1 MVFGSVGEATGD
13 ASCLCWASPIT
24 PGEVLIIQCLKA
36 YSREKCLLKV
46 HICLI
51 GGSQVLVFGVKY
63 PIFLVTFLDHFLQSD
78 ILLQEG
84 RMNECSEL
92 ASDRRKAPEGQGEP
106 GPKTAT
112 LHEDIEMSSGSSGNE
127 TNENDFSG
135 HESPGNDSDENGKDS
150 AMLVESSES
159 HKSGSDAFNLMMVN
173 SDHNPS
179 TSGCSEQ
186 SAKAKTQKE
195 LIKMLKEL
203 KGHLPP
209 ERKTKGKPSML
220 ATLKYALR
228 SIKQIKANEEYYQLL
243 MTSDNHPADLD
254 VPSYT
259 LQEMET
265 LTSEYIL
272 KNVDMFAMAVSLVTG
287 KIVYV
292 SDQATSILPCKKD
305 MFHNAKFVEFL
316 APHDVS
322 VFHSSTA
329 PSRLPAWRVCRRADS
344 STQEYMEE
352 KSFFCRISGGKDHE
366 NVIRYHPFRMTPYL
380 LRIQEKLDAEA
391 QLCCVLLAEK
401 VHSGYEAPRIPPDKR
416 IFTTTHTPNCLFQD
430 VDERAVPLLGY
441 LPQDLIGTPILL
453 HLHPCDR
460 PLMLAIHKKILQY
473 SGQPFDY
480 SPIRFCTRN
489 GEYIT
494 MDTSWSSFINPW
506 NRKVSFIIGR
516 HKVRTGPLNED
527 VFAAHSCTEEKT
539 PHPNI
544 QEITEQIYRLLLQP
558 VHNSGS
564 SGYGSLGSNGSHEHL
579 MSQTSSSDSNGHH
592 HEDLRKRRPSI
603 RKGICKDAQK
613 VSGKS
618 TILWESGEEVKKP
631 APESQNNSNT
641 QTKDIL
647 ATPEKDNLGPGLP
660 KNAITEELACRNQS
674 VYSYQQISCLDSVIR
689 YLESC
694 SVTGSLKRKCEPPPR
709 PLEEPLKPPVEPGQ
723 SPLEEETSAAKVAL
737 NPAVTVLRAS
747 KSSRRPVVGTHLTS
761 LTLPGKAESVVSFTS
776 QCSYSSTLV
785 HVGDKKLQPESE
797 MIEDP
802 VSGMESLDSSA
813 AASSHCDSSPEKGPP
828 KKVGLTK
835 EVLAVH
841 TQKEEQSFLHKFK
854 ETRRLSAFQSRCH
867 YYLQE
872 RSKGRPG
879 ERVVRGLRNS
889 FSGMDPS
896 WKKNGKN
903 RKPKSKRL
911 KPQASSGSTTSGTNV
926 PPRSPLVG
934 LNSTAWSPSDTSQ
947 TSCPPASFP
956 AVVPAYPLPVFPSPG
971 VVPTS
976 GPGTA
981 APQAAQAQL
990 NDSGNS
996 HHYISLQPPAFPS
1009 PLTPVMAV
1017 VLPNYTFPPV
1027 NPSAP
1032 PAFYP
1037 GHSNCPQHPAC
1048 PSQVVFAAQPATL
1061 SSQTYPTQSFS
1072 YQPGERERPP
1082 APGGP
1087 EGPSRST
1094 TPQSAGR
1101 QEQASPPLFQSRCSS
1116 PLQLNL
1122 LQLEEAPKAAES
1134 AGPAGSG
1141 SLGGLGLLSESSNN
1155 QAVDFED
1162 GKRAAP
1168 CRVDSPME
1176 PHNSDALSMSSDL
1189 LEILLAEDGCS
1200 ATGSASSG
1208 SGVSAASESL
1218 GSGSLGCGT
1227 SRTGTGSSETSR
1239 TSKYFGSIDSSENSH
1254 RTKLD
1259 PGLPDSEHFLK
1270 CVLQEPI
1277 WLLTANTDDDVMMT
1291 YQLPSRNLETVLK
1304 EDREKLKGMQKFQPK
1319 FGEEQKRELHEVH
1332 PWMSRGGVPRALD
1345 LAVCPDCE
1353 ESQRDGVEGPYDED
1367 VPAMELSEMM
1377 ESQGERSVCPTACE
1391 TKEET

>member
-1 MVFGSVGEATGD
+1 
-13 ASCLCWASPIT
+13 
-24 PGEVLIIQCLKA
+24 
-36 YSREKCLLKV
+36 
-46 HICLI
+46 
-51 GGSQVLVFGVKY
+51 
-63 PIFLVTFLDHFLQSD
+63 
-78 ILLQEG
+78 
-84 RMNECSEL
+84 MNECSEL
-92 ASDRRKAPEGQGEP
+92 ASDHHDGTEGQRTP
-106 GPKTAT
+106 RPNAAT
-112 LHEDIEMSSGSSGNE
+112 LQEDIEMSSGSSGNE

-135 HESPGNDSDENGKDS
+135 RESPGSDENGKDS

-159 HKSGSDAFNLMMVN
+159 HKSSSNAFSLMIVN

-195 LIKMLKEL
+195 LIKTLKEL

-209 ERKTKGKPSML
+209 DRKTKGKPSML

-243 MTSDNHPADLD
+243 MTSENHSADLD

-259 LQEMET
+259 VKEIEM
-265 LTSEYIL
+265 LTSEYIV

-292 SDQATSILPCKKD
+292 SDQAASILPCKKD
-305 MFHNAKFVEFL
+305 AFHDAKFVEFL

-329 PSRLPAWRVCRRADS
+329 PSRLPAWSVCRRADS
-344 STQEYMEE
+344 SAQDYMEE

-380 LRIQEKLDAEA
+380 ARIQEKHNTET

-416 IFTTTHTPNCLFQD
+416 IFTTTHTPNCLFQE

-441 LPQDLIGTPILL
+441 LPQDLIGTPILV
-453 HLHPCDR
+453 HLHPRDR

-473 SGQPFDY
+473 GGQPFDY

-527 VFAAHSCTEEKT
+527 VFAAHSCMGEKT
-539 PHPNI
+539 PHPSI
-544 QEITEQIYRLLLQP
+544 QEITQEIYRLLLQP

-579 MSQTSSSDSNGHH
+579 MSQTSSSDSNGQL
-592 HEDLRKRRPSI
+592 HEDARKRKPNT
-603 RKGICKDAQK
+603 RKGVCKDAQK
-613 VSGKS
+613 IPSKS
-618 TILWESGEEVKKP
+618 ALVYENGEEMRKP
-631 APESQNNSNT
+631 AAESQNSPNA
-641 QTKDIL
+641 QTREIL
-647 ATPEKDNLGPGLP
+647 AMERGGLGPSLQ
-660 KNAITEELACRNQS
+660 KSVIAEELACRSQS

-694 SVTGSLKRKCEPPPR
+694 SVAGPLKRKCESLPGTTPPL
-709 PLEEPLKPPVEPGQ
+709 LEDEQKPPTEPGQ
-723 SPLEEETSAAKVAL
+723 PPSAEETSMVKVPL
-737 NPAVTVLRAS
+737 NPAVLKTS
-747 KSSRRPVVGTHLTS
+747 KANAHPVVGAHLTS
-761 LTLPGKAESVVSFTS
+761 LALPGKAESVVSFTS

-802 VSGMESLDSSA
+802 ASGMESLDSA
-813 AASSHCDSSPEKGPP
+813 AAPSSHCDSSPDKGPP

-841 TQKEEQSFLHKFK
+841 TQKEEQSFLHRFK
-854 ETRRLSAFQSRCH
+854 ETRRLSTFQSRCH

-879 ERVVRGLRNS
+879 ERAVRGLRTS
-889 FSGMDPS
+889 ISGMDSS

-903 RKPKSKRL
+903 RKQKSKRI
-911 KPQASSGSTTSGTNV
+911 KPHESSDSTTSGTNV

-947 TSCPPASFP
+947 ASCPPASFP
-956 AVVPAYPLPVFPSPG
+956 TVVPAYPLPVFPSPG
-971 VVPTS
+971 VVPAS
-976 GPGTA
+976 GNVSSTPQ
-981 APQAAQAQL
+981 APQAHL
-990 NDSGNS
+990 NDSGNPQN
-996 HHYISLQPPAFPS
+996 YISLQPPAFTA

-1017 VLPNYTFPPV
+1017 VLPTYTFPPV
-1027 NPSAP
+1027 TPNGHPS
-1032 PAFYP
+1032 FYS
-1037 GHSNCPQHPAC
+1037 GQSNCPQHPAC
-1048 PSQVVFAAQPATL
+1048 STQMVFAAQPEFPVQASF
-1061 SSQTYPTQSFS
+1061 SSQTLCPTQSFH
-1072 YQPGERERPP
+1072 YQSGERERPP
-1082 APGGP
+1082 APGAP
-1087 EGPSRST
+1087 EGPSRSS
-1094 TPQSAGR
+1094 TPQSTGR
-1101 QEQASPPLFQSRCSS
+1101 QDQASPPLFQSRCSS

-1122 LQLEEAPKAAES
+1122 LQLEETPKAAES
-1134 AGPAGSG
+1134 TVAAVSG
-1141 SLGGLGLLSESSNN
+1141 SLGGRGLLSEGPNN
-1155 QAVDFED
+1155 KPVEFED
-1162 GKRAAP
+1162 GKRP
-1168 CRVDSPME
+1168 TPRRVDSPMDA
-1176 PHNSDALSMSSDL
+1176 HHSDALSLSSDF

-1208 SGVSAASESL
+1208 SGASAASESL
-1218 GSGSLGCGT
+1218 GSGSLGCSA
-1227 SRTGTGSSETSR
+1227 SRTGTGSSETSH
-1239 TSKYFGSIDSSENSH
+1239 TSKYFGSVDSSENSH
-1254 RTKLD
+1254 RAKLSA
-1259 PGLPDSEHFLK
+1259 GLPESEHFLK
-1270 CVLQEPI
+1270 CVLQDPI
-1277 WLLTANTDDDVMMT
+1277 WLLMANTDNDIMMT

-1304 EDREKLKGMQKFQPK
+1304 EDREKLKLMQKFQPK
-1319 FGEEQKRELHEVH
+1319 FADEQKRELHEVH
-1332 PWMSRGGVPRALD
+1332 TWMPRGGLPRALN
-1345 LAVCPDCE
+1345 LAECPDCE
-1353 ESQRDGVEGPYDED
+1353 GSRRDRVDEPYDED
-1367 VPAMELSEMM
+1367 VPAMDLSEMM
-1377 ESQGERSVCPTACE
+1377 ETQGEKSMCPAPCG

>member
-1 MVFGSVGEATGD
+1 
-13 ASCLCWASPIT
+13 
-24 PGEVLIIQCLKA
+24 
-36 YSREKCLLKV
+36 
-46 HICLI
+46 
-51 GGSQVLVFGVKY
+51 
-63 PIFLVTFLDHFLQSD
+63 
-78 ILLQEG
+78 
-84 RMNECSEL
+84 MNECSEL
-92 ASDRRKAPEGQGEP
+92 ASDHHSRPEDQSEP
-106 GPKTAT
+106 RPNTAT
-112 LHEDIEMSSGSSGNE
+112 LQEDIEMTSGSSGSE
-127 TNENDFSG
+127 ANENDFSG
-135 HESPGNDSDENGKDS
+135 RESPGNDYDENGKDS

-159 HKSGSDAFNLMMVN
+159 HKSSNAFSLMIVN

-179 TSGCSEQ
+179 TSGCSSEQ

-195 LIKMLKEL
+195 LIRTLKEL

-209 ERKTKGKPSML
+209 DRKTKGKPSML

-228 SIKQIKANEEYYQLL
+228 SIKQIKANEEYYQILL
-243 MTSDNHPADLD
+243 TSDNHPADLD

-259 LQEMET
+259 VKEIET
-265 LTSEYIL
+265 LASEYIM

-287 KIVYV
+287 KIVYI

-305 MFHNAKFVEFL
+305 TFHDAKFVEFL

-344 STQEYMEE
+344 STQDYMEE

-380 LRIQEKLDAEA
+380 VRIQEKHNAEA

-441 LPQDLIGTPILL
+441 LPQDLIGTPLLL
-453 HLHPCDR
+453 HLHPRDR
-460 PLMLAIHKKILQY
+460 PLMLSIHKKILQY
-473 SGQPFDY
+473 GGQPFDY

-539 PHPNI
+539 PHPSI

-579 MSQTSSSDSNGHH
+579 MSQTSSSDSNGHL
-592 HEDLRKRRPSI
+592 HEDLRKRRPNI

-613 VSGKS
+613 VTGRSS
-618 TILWESGEEVKKP
+618 ILFESEEMRKP
-631 APESQNNSNT
+631 ASESRTNSIT
-641 QTKDIL
+641 QTKAVL
-647 ATPEKDNLGPGLP
+647 APEKASGGPSLP
-660 KNAITEELACRNQS
+660 KNVTTEELACRNQS
-674 VYSYQQISCLDSVIR
+674 AYSYQQISCLDSVIR

-694 SVTGSLKRKCEPPPR
+694 SVAGPLKRKCESLPS
-709 PLEEPLKPPVEPGQ
+709 VAA
-723 SPLEEETSAAKVAL
+723 SPLEDEQKPPAEPGPPPAAEETSMVKVPL
-737 NPAVTVLRAS
+737 NPAVTVLKPSRANGH
-747 KSSRRPVVGTHLTS
+747 PVVGAHLTS
-761 LTLPGKAESVVSFTS
+761 LALPGKAESVVSFTS

-802 VSGMESLDSSA
+802 TSGLESLDSA
-813 AASSHCDSSPEKGPP
+813 AAPSSHCDSSPEKGPP

-841 TQKEEQSFLHKFK
+841 TQKEEQSFLHRFK
-854 ETRRLSAFQSRCH
+854 ETRRLSTFQSRCH
-867 YYLQE
+867 SYLQE

-889 FSGMDPS
+889 ISGMDSS

-903 RKPKSKRL
+903 RKQKSKRI
-911 KPQASSGSTTSGTNV
+911 KPHESSDSTASGTNI

-947 TSCPPASFP
+947 ASCAPASFP
-956 AVVPAYPLPVFPSPG
+956 GVVPTYSLPVFPSPG
-971 VVPTS
+971 IVPTS
-976 GPGTA
+976 GDVSSA
-981 APQAAQAQL
+981 SRASQAHG
-990 NDSGNS
+990 NDSGTS
-996 HHYISLQPPAFPS
+996 QHYISLQPPAFTT

-1027 NPSAP
+1027 NPAGHP
-1032 PAFYP
+1032 PFYP
-1037 GHSNCPQHPAC
+1037 GQSSCPQHPAC
-1048 PSQVVFAAQPATL
+1048 SSQMVFAAQPDFPVQASF
-1061 SSQTYPTQSFS
+1061 SSQTFCPAQSFN
-1072 YQPGERERPP
+1072 YQQGERERPP

-1094 TPQSAGR
+1094 TPQSTGR
-1101 QEQASPPLFQSRCSS
+1101 QDQASPPLFQSRCSS

-1122 LQLEEAPKAAES
+1122 LQLEETPKAVES
-1134 AGPAGSG
+1134 TMAAVSASLAGR
-1141 SLGGLGLLSESSNN
+1141 GLPSKGSNN
-1155 QAVDFED
+1155 KAVELDD
-1162 GKRAAP
+1162 GKRPAP
-1168 CRVDSPME
+1168 HGIDSPMDA
-1176 PHNSDALSMSSDL
+1176 HNSDALSMSSDF
-1189 LEILLAEDGCS
+1189 LEILLAEDGGS

-1227 SRTGTGSSETSR
+1227 SRTGTGSSETSH
-1239 TSKYFGSIDSSENSH
+1239 TSKYFGSVDSSENSH
-1254 RTKLD
+1254 RVKVNA
-1259 PGLPDSEHFLK
+1259 GLPGSEHFLK
-1270 CVLQEPI
+1270 CVLQDPV
-1277 WLLTANTDDDVMMT
+1277 WLLMANTDTDVMMT
-1291 YQLPSRNLETVLK
+1291 YQLPSRNPEAVLK
-1304 EDREKLKGMQKFQPK
+1304 EDREKLKLMQKFQPR
-1319 FGEEQKRELHEVH
+1319 FTDEQKRELHAVH
-1332 PWMSRGGVPRALD
+1332 AWMPRGGLPRALD
-1345 LAVCPDCE
+1345 LGMCPDCE
-1353 ESQRDGVEGPYDED
+1353 DSQRERVDEPYDED
-1367 VPAMELSEMM
+1367 LPAMELSEMM
-1377 ESQGERSVCPTACE
+1377 EIQGEKGVEPAPRG

>member
-1 MVFGSVGEATGD
+1 
-13 ASCLCWASPIT
+13 
-24 PGEVLIIQCLKA
+24 
-36 YSREKCLLKV
+36 
-46 HICLI
+46 
-51 GGSQVLVFGVKY
+51 
-63 PIFLVTFLDHFLQSD
+63 
-78 ILLQEG
+78 
-84 RMNECSEL
+84 MNECSEL
-92 ASDRRKAPEGQGEP
+92 ASDRRSGTEGQREP
-106 GPKTAT
+106 RPNAAA
-112 LHEDIEMSSGSSGNE
+112 LQEDIEMSSGSSGNE
-127 TNENDFSG
+127 ANENDFSG
-135 HESPGNDSDENGKDS
+135 RESPGNDSDENGKDS
-150 AMLVESSES
+150 SMLVESPES
-159 HKSGSDAFNLMMVN
+159 HKSSNAFSLMIVN

-179 TSGCSEQ
+179 TSGCSSEQ

-195 LIKMLKEL
+195 LIKTLKEL

-209 ERKTKGKPSML
+209 DRRSKGKPSML

-243 MTSDNHPADLD
+243 MTRENHSATLD

-259 LQEMET
+259 VKEMET
-265 LTSEYIL
+265 LTSEYIM

-292 SDQATSILPCKKD
+292 SDQAASILPCKKD
-305 MFHNAKFVEFL
+305 TFHDAKFVEFL
-316 APHDVS
+316 APRDVS

-344 STQEYMEE
+344 CTQDYMEE

-380 LRIQEKLDAEA
+380 IRIQDKQSADG

-441 LPQDLIGTPILL
+441 LPQDLIGTPVLL
-453 HLHPCDR
+453 HLHPHDR

-473 SGQPFDY
+473 GGQPFDY

-539 PHPNI
+539 PHPSI

-558 VHNSGS
+558 VHHSGS

-579 MSQTSSSDSNGHH
+579 MSQTSSSDSNGHL
-592 HEDLRKRRPSI
+592 HEDSRKRRPNT

-613 VSGKS
+613 VTSKS
-618 TILWESGEEVKKP
+618 TILFESGEETRRP
-631 APESQNNSNT
+631 GPESQTNLNT
-641 QTKDIL
+641 QTKAIL
-647 ATPEKDNLGPGLP
+647 APEKDRGGPGLP
-660 KNAITEELACRNQS
+660 KNIMTEELACRNQS
-674 VYSYQQISCLDSVIR
+674 AYSYQQISCLDSVIR

-694 SVTGSLKRKCEPPPR
+694 SVAGPLKRKCESLPSVAPSSLEDEQKAPAEPGPPPAA
-709 PLEEPLKPPVEPGQ
+709 
-723 SPLEEETSAAKVAL
+723 EETSMVKVPL
-737 NPAVTVLRAS
+737 NPAVAVLKPS
-747 KSSRRPVVGTHLTS
+747 KANSRPVVGAHLTS
-761 LTLPGKAESVVSFTS
+761 LALPGKAESVVSFTS

-802 VSGMESLDSSA
+802 ASGMESLDSA
-813 AASSHCDSSPEKGPP
+813 ATPSSHRDSSPEKGPP

-854 ETRRLSAFQSRCH
+854 ETRRLGTFQSRCH

-889 FSGMDPS
+889 ISGVDSS

-903 RKPKSKRL
+903 RKQKSKRI
-911 KPQASSGSTTSGTNV
+911 KPHESSDSTTSGTNV

-947 TSCPPASFP
+947 ASCPPASFP
-956 AVVPAYPLPVFPSPG
+956 TVVPAYSLPVFPSPG
-971 VVPTS
+971 IVPTS
-976 GPGTA
+976 GDA
-981 APQAAQAQL
+981 AARASQAHV

-996 HHYISLQPPAFPS
+996 QPYISLQPPAFTA

-1017 VLPNYTFPPV
+1017 VLPSYTFPPMHPAGH
-1027 NPSAP
+1027 PS
-1032 PAFYP
+1032 FYP
-1037 GHSNCPQHPAC
+1037 GQSNCPQHPAC
-1048 PSQVVFAAQPATL
+1048 SSPVVFAAQPDFPAQASF
-1061 SSQTYPTQSFS
+1061 SSQTLCPAQSFN
-1072 YQPGERERPP
+1072 YPLGERERPP
-1082 APGGP
+1082 AAGAP

-1094 TPQSAGR
+1094 TPQSTGR
-1101 QEQASPPLFQSRCSS
+1101 QDQASPPLFQSRCSS

-1122 LQLEEAPKAAES
+1122 LQLEETPKAADSTAAAVS
-1134 AGPAGSG
+1134 A
-1141 SLGGLGLLSESSNN
+1141 SLGGRGLLSEGSNN
-1155 QAVDFED
+1155 KTVKFDD
-1162 GKRAAP
+1162 NKRPAP
-1168 CRVDSPME
+1168 RRIDSPMDA
-1176 PHNSDALSMSSDL
+1176 HDSDALSTSSDL

-1200 ATGSASSG
+1200 ASGSASSG

-1227 SRTGTGSSETSR
+1227 SRTGTGSSETSH
-1239 TSKYFGSIDSSENSH
+1239 TSKYFGSVDSSENSH
-1254 RTKLD
+1254 RAKLTA
-1259 PGLPDSEHFLK
+1259 GLPESEQFLK
-1270 CVLQEPI
+1270 CILQDPV
-1277 WLLTANTDDDVMMT
+1277 WLLMANTDSDVMMT
-1291 YQLPSRNLETVLK
+1291 YQLPSRNLEAVLK
-1304 EDREKLKGMQKFQPK
+1304 EDREKLRAMQKSQPR
-1319 FGEEQKRELHEVH
+1319 FTEEQKRELHAVH
-1332 PWMSRGGVPRALD
+1332 TWMPRGGLPRALD
-1345 LAVCPDCE
+1345 LAMCPDCE
-1353 ESQRDGVEGPYDED
+1353 DSQRERVDGPYDED
-1367 VPAMELSEMM
+1367 LPTMELSEMM
-1377 ESQGERSVCPTACE
+1377 ETQGEKGVRPTPRG
-1391 TKEET
+1391 TKEAT